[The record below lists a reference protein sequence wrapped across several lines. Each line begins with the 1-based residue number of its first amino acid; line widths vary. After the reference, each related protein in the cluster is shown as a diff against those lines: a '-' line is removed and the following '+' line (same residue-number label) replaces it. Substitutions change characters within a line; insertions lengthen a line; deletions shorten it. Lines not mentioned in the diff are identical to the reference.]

1 MKIIKLCSDEKGY
14 QMLRKKIIFYK
25 NFDYIT
31 NSVSLETFRTIKSDK
46 IYHLNLA
53 FISLYPKT
61 IVSLMVIPKR

>member
-14 QMLRKKIIFYK
+14 HAKEKIIFYK

-31 NSVSLETFRTIKSDK
+31 NSVPLEAFRIIKSEK
-46 IYHLNLA
+46 IYHLHLA
-53 FISLYPKT
+53 FITLYPKT